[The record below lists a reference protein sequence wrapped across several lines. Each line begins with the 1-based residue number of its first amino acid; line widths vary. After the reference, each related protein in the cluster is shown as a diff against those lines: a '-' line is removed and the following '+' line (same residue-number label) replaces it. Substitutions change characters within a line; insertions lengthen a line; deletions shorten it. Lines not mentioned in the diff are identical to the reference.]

1 MSKYYRRAQV
11 LKDTW
16 EMVSFLHCVICKFL
30 LIIYYHLS
38 QLHHEKNLTILYLLV
53 LAVQLSVKECR
64 QKMKTDLLSRWSST
78 KTAAVGNKEF

>member
-1 MSKYYRRAQV
+1 MSKSSRRAQV

-16 EMVSFLHCVICKFL
+16 EIVPFLHCVICNQVP
-30 LIIYYHLS
+30 IYLS
-38 QLHHEKNLTILYLLV
+38 QLHHEKYLTILYLLV

-78 KTAAVGNKEF
+78 KTTAVGNKEF

>member
-1 MSKYYRRAQV
+1 MSKSSRRAQV

-16 EMVSFLHCVICKFL
+16 EMVPFLHYVICKFL
-30 LIIYYHLS
+30 FYLS
-38 QLHHEKNLTILYLLV
+38 QLHHEKYLTIQYLLV

-78 KTAAVGNKEF
+78 KTTAVGNKEF